1 MLHYQQLSFEE
12 RTKIFTG
19 LMLKKSISSI
29 AREVRRSPSTIIRE
43 VRRNSKNGIYSP
55 EKAQTNYK
63 IHRQKQETKV
73 SRNIRLQQ
81 HIIDKLKN
89 GWSPGTIAGRLKYE
103 GTNITVCAETIYQ
116 FIYSK
121 KMRDMGLYNSLV
133 RKHPIRQLKLRGRK
147 HRSIIPNR
155 ISIDQ
160 RPKYINQRIEIGHM
174 ETDLI
179 FCRGNQ
185 SENIL
190 TSVDRKSRF
199 VVLAKNTCKDSML
212 VADAFIRA
220 IKREKIPIKSST
232 FDNGVEFAK
241 HMWMRRFLNIETFFC
256 DPYSPWQKGQ
266 IENTNGRL
274 RRYIPKNANIRNF
287 SEEHLRHIQNLM
299 NDHPRRCLGYRT
311 PREVLCEEKS
321 KLNGGYCWA

>member
-1 MLHYQQLSFEE
+1 MLHYQQLSLEE

-43 VRRNSKNGIYSP
+43 VRRNSKDGIYTP
-55 EKAQTNYK
+55 ERAQKNCRIRRK
-63 IHRQKQETKV
+63 KHETKIFKNV
-73 SRNIRLQQ
+73 VLQR
-81 HIIDKLKN
+81 HIMDKLKN
-89 GWSPGTIAGRLKYE
+89 GWSPGTIAGRLRHD
-103 GTNITVCAETIYQ
+103 GAQVTVCAETIYQ

-121 KMRDMGLYNSLV
+121 KMCEMGLYKLLV
-133 RKHPIRQLKLRGRK
+133 RKHPIRQLKYK
-147 HRSIIPNR
+147 HRVSRSIIPNR
-155 ISIDQ
+155 VSIDQ
-160 RPKYINQRIEIGHM
+160 RPEYINQRLDIGHM
-174 ETDLI
+174 ETDLL
-179 FCRGNQ
+179 FCHGNQ

-220 IKREKIPIKSST
+220 MRREKIPIKSST
-232 FDNGVEFAK
+232 FDNGVEFAR
-241 HMWMRRFLNIETFFC
+241 HVWMRIALDIETFFC

-274 RRYIPKNANIRNF
+274 RRFIPKKANIRSF
-287 SEEHLRHIQNLM
+287 
-299 NDHPRRCLGYRT
+299 
-311 PREVLCEEKS
+311 
-321 KLNGGYCWA
+321 